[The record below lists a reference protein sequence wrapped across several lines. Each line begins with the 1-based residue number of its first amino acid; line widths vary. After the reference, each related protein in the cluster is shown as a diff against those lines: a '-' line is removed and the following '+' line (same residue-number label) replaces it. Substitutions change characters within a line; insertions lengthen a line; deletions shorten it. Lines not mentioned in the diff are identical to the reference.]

1 MAKIEIGNISSSN
14 FAIGDNNEIHG
25 QVVINDDLKLN
36 DEDIEMIKE
45 ELEYVKRDL
54 RSGTKVYTAVDEVIK
69 ATDRDSKNVIQTIKK
84 YAGVFTSNMIINL
97 ISSGVYDLIKCILNS

>member
-25 QVVINDDLKLN
+25 KVVINDELKLN

-45 ELEYVKRDL
+45 ELEYVKKNL
-54 RSGTKVYTAVDEVIK
+54 RSGTKMYVAVDEVIK
-69 ATDRDSKNVIQTIKK
+69 AANCDSKTIVKTIKG
-84 YAGVFTSNMIINL
+84 YAGIFTSNMMINL